1 MPGVHPGLRP
11 VGAAVTR
18 RLRPNLRPGSHGCG
32 GSSSSVILWG
42 VTTTTRHEV
51 DWLTWSMG
59 EIYPEAFA
67 ELLALV
73 PGLER
78 GGNLPAAYNRLLT
91 SPTSRLTLRPPDPS
105 TFR

>member
-1 MPGVHPGLRP
+1 MASRYPSRVSEL
-11 VGAAVTR
+11 V
-18 RLRPNLRPGSHGCG
+18 
-32 GSSSSVILWG
+32 LWG

-67 ELLALV
+67 RLLALV

-78 GGNLPAAYNRLLT
+78 GGNLPAAYNRLLM
-91 SPTSRLTLRPPDPS
+91 SHDADLRDRAAPYGTL
-105 TFR
+105 FF